1 MTTMMMWMMLSD
13 LSLRASS
20 LHRGSGRFSPALALA
35 VRAMYNVYNKQQTQN
50 TSYLTQMCW
59 CGLEEMQFE
68 VDDVQNSFVLWCGKD
83 VQQYIRVQSGEF
95 LLIRLSITA
104 HRLAG
109 GCWGFFT
116 QISSISVIIEERILF
131 SKEAN
136 FAMVLLPLRYRSL
149 FHCGWFR
156 GGIATLP
163 PLCSLYLPKI
173 KHLPIPF
180 SSHWHIVWRKRPTP
194 STSEPENWL

>member
-1 MTTMMMWMMLSD
+1 MMTMMMRMTMVMMWMMLSD

-20 LHRGSGRFSPALALA
+20 LHRGSGRFSPALALT

-109 GCWGFFT
+109 GCWGFSHKYLQFLWLLKRKSCFPKKL
-116 QISSISVIIEERILF
+116 ILRWFCSPFDIDRCSIAVDSGVGLLRSHLF
-131 SKEAN
+131 
-136 FAMVLLPLRYRSL
+136 VL
-149 FHCGWFR
+149 C
-156 GGIATLP
+156 I
-163 PLCSLYLPKI
+163 CPK
-173 KHLPIPF
+173 
-180 SSHWHIVWRKRPTP
+180 
-194 STSEPENWL
+194 